1 MYDLFQ
7 ENKTGFPWELFFLT
21 ILLLY
26 FMKVLYNYI
35 SQITKTVFKNVT
47 ELLGMLIMARYGGRD
62 EIGE

>member
-1 MYDLFQ
+1 MCKLT
-7 ENKTGFPWELFFLT
+7 TGFPWELFFLT
-21 ILLLY
+21 ILFIY
-26 FMKVLYNYI
+26 FI